1 MIEEYFNKFDK
12 EIRPRNFNYPAFLIH
27 YGFLNSQIENL
38 QKSKSQ
44 NKISNTINIIDNS
57 KKQTIEIPK
66 LENLKTKTPNKIYK
80 KKKIIFNF

>member
-38 QKSKSQ
+38 QK
-44 NKISNTINIIDNS
+44 
-57 KKQTIEIPK
+57 
-66 LENLKTKTPNKIYK
+66 
-80 KKKIIFNF
+80 

>member
-12 EIRPRNFNYPAFLIH
+12 EIRPSNFNYPAFLIH

-44 NKISNTINIIDNS
+44 NKISNTINII
-57 KKQTIEIPK
+57 KKQ
-66 LENLKTKTPNKIYK
+66 
-80 KKKIIFNF
+80 IIKYYFQT

>member
-27 YGFLNSQIENL
+27 YGILNPQIENL

-80 KKKIIFNF
+80 KKK